1 VKDTFDVIGVDSS
14 TGLAALCYKPAKKN
28 APLIEL
34 LQSLGC
40 VIITKT
46 NVPQTLASLD
56 SINNVFGRTMNPIN
70 RLCTAGGSSGGEGVL
85 VAMKGCMIGIGTD
98 IGGSIR
104 IPAMCNG
111 VYGFKPSNGRLPY
124 GGQAPVGTDGMS
136 RTSIQAVAGPIG
148 RSVQDIDV
156 LLREVVPRASLWG
169 EDCIPVPWSHT
180 RSSQLRGSGE
190 NGELVVGVL
199 RSDGNCAILP
209 PIANVLDEVASKLR
223 SSHVKVVELECPKA
237 WTKSQSV
244 MSKLMGVDGGV
255 AMADLL
261 AATQEPLVPWM
272 STRFRKGKPQ
282 PLTRVAELQAQRAE
296 LEREMLKLWVEDDAH
311 GRRTQKLD
319 AIICPLAPHPV
330 PPIEGYNAVGMTSSW
345 VLLDYPAAAVPVRL
359 CRESDLELGKAQG
372 GKVLGSWDEKSR
384 ELWDESKIDRRV
396 YLDTPLSVQIVV
408 PRLQDE
414 KLVEVMGWIDQAIK
428 ATSGN
433 AGKAKL

>member
-1 VKDTFDVIGVDSS
+1 
-14 TGLAALCYKPAKKN
+14 
-28 APLIEL
+28 
-34 LQSLGC
+34 
-40 VIITKT
+40 
-46 NVPQTLASLD
+46 
-56 SINNVFGRTMNPIN
+56 
-70 RLCTAGGSSGGEGVL
+70 
-85 VAMKGCMIGIGTD
+85 
-98 IGGSIR
+98 
-104 IPAMCNG
+104 
-111 VYGFKPSNGRLPY
+111 
-124 GGQAPVGTDGMS
+124 
-136 RTSIQAVAGPIG
+136 
-148 RSVQDIDV
+148 
-156 LLREVVPRASLWG
+156 
-169 EDCIPVPWSHT
+169 
-180 RSSQLRGSGE
+180 
-190 NGELVVGVL
+190 
-199 RSDGNCAILP
+199 
-209 PIANVLDEVASKLR
+209 
-223 SSHVKVVELECPKA
+223 
-237 WTKSQSV
+237 

-255 AMADLL
+255 VMADLL
-261 AATQEPLVPWM
+261 ASTQEPLVPWM

-296 LEREMLKLWVEDDAH
+296 LEREMLKLWVEDDSH